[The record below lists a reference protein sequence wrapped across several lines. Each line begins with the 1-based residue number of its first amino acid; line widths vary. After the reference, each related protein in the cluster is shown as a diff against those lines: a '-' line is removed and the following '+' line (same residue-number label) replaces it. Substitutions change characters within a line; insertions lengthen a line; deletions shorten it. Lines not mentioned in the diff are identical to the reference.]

1 MVQDGRPRVSRSG
14 RWLAQILGYTFLV
27 LGVAGLVLPFLQG
40 ILFIVVGLLL
50 LARSAPWAQRLLERI
65 QRRHPQ
71 LRRPAEALARR
82 LDRMLYHVEVRLR
95 RLFFLFRRA
104 MGR

>member
-1 MVQDGRPRVSRSG
+1 MVQHGRPRVSRTG
-14 RWLAQILGYTFLV
+14 RWLAQILGYGFLV

-50 LARSAPWAQRLLERI
+50 LARSAPWARRLLERI
-65 QRRHPQ
+65 QQRYPR

-82 LDRMLYHVEVRLR
+82 LDRALYVLEVRLR
-95 RLFFLFRRA
+95 RLFRGVRRMA
-104 MGR
+104 GR